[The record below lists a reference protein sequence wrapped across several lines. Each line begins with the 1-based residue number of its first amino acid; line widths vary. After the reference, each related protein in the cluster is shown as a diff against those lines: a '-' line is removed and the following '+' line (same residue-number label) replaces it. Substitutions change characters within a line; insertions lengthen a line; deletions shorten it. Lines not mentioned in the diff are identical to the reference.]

1 MKSITKLT
9 LVAIMAV
16 SLSASDFSNLNNDE
30 LKKSISTLGAKDIGS
45 FKAEVIKRLDNM
57 LVKDARVY
65 CNEIRTSFRDKISN
79 MRVADAREFRKDS
92 SAKGLCGDLFSQK
105 GKFGKKGNNMKNGN
119 KGNMKKQKNFNQ
131 QPCQNGQDCPRNNQS

>member
-1 MKSITKLT
+1 MKNITKLT

-30 LKKSISTLGAKDIGS
+30 LKKSISTLGAKDVGS

-65 CNEIRTSFRDKISN
+65 CNEIRANFRDKMSN
-79 MRVADAREFRKDS
+79 MRVADAREFRKSS

-105 GKFGKKGNNMKNGN
+105 GKFGKKGK
-119 KGNMKKQKNFNQ
+119 KSNMKKQKNFNQ